1 MDSSAPPPPPN
12 PQGDTL
18 PKAAAAA
25 ATATTSSDDVA
36 MEAAPTVPEE
46 EPLPEDIINA
56 SPEDI
61 MTRVRLIDNDLKVSA
76 SRPRHPPRIA
86 GRGTQSYRATVEGLQ
101 QGLGTL
107 ALLGFISY
115 TCCSSTA
122 VIPRLRVRLA
132 LRALAEAISLLVA
145 CTTAEHHPTTLLAG
159 DAIREYA
166 TQPRTIKD
174 DGTNQGQH
182 REDQKQQATPLPR
195 R

>member
-1 MDSSAPPPPPN
+1 MEGEEASQDAVSESALPASRVSNHGLLSYNSLSLLLVPKMDSSAPPPPPN

-36 MEAAPTVPEE
+36 MEAAPTAPEE

-86 GRGTQSYRATVEGLQ
+86 GRGHAKLQ
-101 QGLGTL
+101 GYSGGVTAGTRN
-107 ALLGFISY
+107 
-115 TCCSSTA
+115 SSS
-122 VIPRLRVRLA
+122 PRLHQLHLLHLNSGHPSLA
-132 LRALAEAISLLVA
+132 RSPRSSRARRSNLASRSM
-145 CTTAEHHPTTLLAG
+145 HHS
-159 DAIREYA
+159 
-166 TQPRTIKD
+166 
-174 DGTNQGQH
+174 
-182 REDQKQQATPLPR
+182 
-195 R
+195 